1 MFLDTMARIAKG
13 LDTKIIKNV
22 GDGLVC
28 YFPNT
33 SDGQNDSAF
42 QDVIGFGVSAMA
54 AHHNISRIMH
64 EEKLPYAIFCSC
76 SKSFYDLI
84 ILDIRILAGYNY
96 IID

>member
-33 SDGQNDSAF
+33 SDRQNDSAF
-42 QDVIGFGVSAMA
+42 
-54 AHHNISRIMH
+54 
-64 EEKLPYAIFCSC
+64 
-76 SKSFYDLI
+76 
-84 ILDIRILAGYNY
+84 
-96 IID
+96 